1 MSDNSRVSVL
11 ENIALFIVFLTLLF
25 VISELAHAG
34 GNVKHLYIFGDSLS
48 SPTGCEWS
56 KVFQGDWA
64 VHNYAQAGLTAR
76 DYDWPDH
83 LKVRQPS
90 VGFVGIGTNDVGSG
104 GSAWRTALRIKI
116 LVMQMKDSGM
126 KDIIVMGIPLE
137 TLRHHPVYR
146 EFRKL
151 NDMLH
156 SFVMQQ
162 DGVHWY
168 EPIWDDGDTS
178 DGLHPTCG
186 ANMFIG
192 LSILQE
198 VYNVSE

>member
-1 MSDNSRVSVL
+1 MKTVL
-11 ENIALFIVFLTLLF
+11 DLLETIVLTIMFFVLFM
-25 VISELAHAG
+25 VIGELAHAG

-76 DYDWPDH
+76 DYDWPTH

-104 GSAWRTALRIKI
+104 ASAWRTALRTKI
-116 LVMQMKDSGM
+116 LIMQMKDSGM
-126 KDIIVMGIPLE
+126 QNIIVMGIPLE
-137 TLRHHPVYR
+137 TLHWHKNYN
-146 EFRKL
+146 EFKKL
-151 NDMLH
+151 NEMMH
-156 SFVMQQ
+156 SFVKQQ
-162 DGVHWY
+162 PRLHWY

-178 DGLHPTCG
+178 DGLHPTCE
-186 ANMFIG
+186 ANTFIG